1 MPKVTYPRHCPKCNK
16 QLKNRITFCRH
27 KKYCGTNIRVPCL
40 QCDKTFS
47 RKDKMVAH
55 VKKFH
60 SQEAIRKAEEGA
72 ELTRLELLHANKVPR
87 LSVEE
92 QTGGAVT
99 TRGTKRSADDDI
111 PDVKVTKMDSQS
123 NEAKTD
129 YEKPL
134 FQANIA
140 KMGTPKKWKKGK
152 VIDQKFTF
160 TLDYVRDPKP
170 EEDLG
175 VEAVYAL
182 TEGMDTM
189 MEDMEIDPKNYD
201 LALQIGS
208 KEHFKESS
216 NTGETWHIPADDYF
230 NRLQMTQ
237 SMLGHIAN
245 VLNSGEFIS
254 SDRGFSASM
263 TLIRRDVKGGK
274 RAGYKP
280 GSKIWEEVVKELRC
294 VHEIK
299 NKDELCCGRAI
310 VVMREYAKR
319 QAGDKNCYDNVRQNR
334 GKKTQQLKLVKQL
347 YKAAGVPEGS
357 CGYEE
362 IQKFQDYLGPK
373 GYQLIVVDPVRG
385 GVIFTG
391 EAYKFSPK
399 VIQIVKTY
407 YEDSDG
413 ETKAHYDG
421 LYSVA
426 AVMNR
431 SKFCR
436 YCCKGY
442 NTEDAKHHNCL
453 HANCPSCMRRRNEKS
468 EGCPDYTGWSKP
480 TITCRTCGRSFYG
493 EDCYQDHLVK
503 KKQTETKMEADLIM
517 EVARDN
523 DIVIPPQKPM
533 KSVCEM
539 HRKCHTCMVSYKVKQ
554 GMSHKCGHGQCA
566 NCLNY
571 VDLYNHQCFIMS
583 DIYKANKR
591 YDSRQKAEE
600 RIREAIKE
608 MTTEDGKKVKEA
620 AKNPITIKERL
631 DAMARKK
638 PPTQDE
644 QIAYEQS
651 RQETIEAVKKQ
662 LKDLGIDVTEI
673 PEDQLQEFQWEHFS
687 LTEGKKDKH
696 KELVFADIECHIDD
710 SRQFTPNLI
719 CVERESSD
727 KKYHGWGRTCLH
739 DFHKQLMTWL
749 KELEKENNLK
759 SNQVEIQ
766 VFFHNFRGFD
776 GVFII
781 KQLFDMNVKVSKVLM
796 TGQKILY
803 FECGQLKFKG
813 SMSFLNIPLES
824 FTKTFGLTELKKG
837 YFPHK
842 FNREENLNYK
852 GLIPDLKYYET
863 ACMNTKKKEAVEE
876 WHAEEMLKGESW
888 NFKKELLEYC
898 ESDVKLLKE
907 GCLTFAA
914 DFEKEC
920 GFNPLKEN
928 ITIASACHNFWRNNQ
943 MIPYSIAVEP
953 PHGWSGLRPAQS
965 QIGFQWLHIEDQK
978 LGGNRIKHAANGGE
992 QTLMVEKYG
1001 KVRVDGYDPIK
1012 KTVYEFQG
1020 CEFHGCPKCKKQRHV
1035 KTWHH
1040 PDRTIEEM
1048 YELTKK
1054 KTDVLRKAGYTVK
1067 VEWECNFKRK
1077 LANDPTLQDMIKDLE
1092 WTAPLNPKEALF
1104 GGRTGLSSCYHKT
1117 VPGERIDYV
1126 DYTSLYPWVNKYGTY
1141 PLDHPTIL
1149 KNPEEQNI
1157 DRYFGVAKVDIIAP
1171 EGLFHP
1177 VLPMKIDDKC
1187 MFTLCAACTWQ
1198 QLDQPW
1204 HQRTNLCKHSDE
1216 QRKMTGTWCTEELKM
1231 AVRKGYRILK
1241 IHEVWHWG
1249 ESQRKTGLF
1258 APYVNKFLKAKQE
1271 ASGWP
1276 SDCVTDQQK
1285 AEYVTEY
1292 EKHEGIQLD
1301 KDKIEVNP
1309 GRKAVA
1315 KVMLNSFWGK
1325 FGEGDNKPTTS
1336 TLQKVEDWEKLIN
1349 DDSIIVKSVNVYSE
1363 DVLEVTTV
1371 KKEGAWAPNTRGNIF
1386 IALFTTA
1393 IARLKLY
1400 EALDV
1405 LQQRVLYYDT
1415 DSVIYKSKPDD
1426 EKLPLGKFLGQF
1438 TDEIGGDF
1446 IDEFGS
1452 AGPKSYSYRTN
1463 EGKTEC
1469 KSKGLKNTHAVREV
1483 LNCNSML
1490 NHIQL
1495 ELKNPEES
1503 KRQLKTTVFNH
1514 FVRNSKVK
1522 SIHLED
1528 MIKIFQVNWDKRV
1541 VDRTT
1546 GMTYPYGYVRL

>member
-1 MPKVTYPRHCPKCNK
+1 
-16 QLKNRITFCRH
+16 
-27 KKYCGTNIRVPCL
+27 
-40 QCDKTFS
+40 
-47 RKDKMVAH
+47 
-55 VKKFH
+55 
-60 SQEAIRKAEEGA
+60 
-72 ELTRLELLHANKVPR
+72 
-87 LSVEE
+87 
-92 QTGGAVT
+92 
-99 TRGTKRSADDDI
+99 
-111 PDVKVTKMDSQS
+111 
-123 NEAKTD
+123 
-129 YEKPL
+129 
-134 FQANIA
+134 
-140 KMGTPKKWKKGK
+140 
-152 VIDQKFTF
+152 
-160 TLDYVRDPKP
+160 
-170 EEDLG
+170 
-175 VEAVYAL
+175 
-182 TEGMDTM
+182 
-189 MEDMEIDPKNYD
+189 
-201 LALQIGS
+201 
-208 KEHFKESS
+208 
-216 NTGETWHIPADDYF
+216 
-230 NRLQMTQ
+230 
-237 SMLGHIAN
+237 
-245 VLNSGEFIS
+245 
-254 SDRGFSASM
+254 
-263 TLIRRDVKGGK
+263 
-274 RAGYKP
+274 
-280 GSKIWEEVVKELRC
+280 
-294 VHEIK
+294 
-299 NKDELCCGRAI
+299 
-310 VVMREYAKR
+310 
-319 QAGDKNCYDNVRQNR
+319 
-334 GKKTQQLKLVKQL
+334 
-347 YKAAGVPEGS
+347 
-357 CGYEE
+357 
-362 IQKFQDYLGPK
+362 
-373 GYQLIVVDPVRG
+373 
-385 GVIFTG
+385 
-391 EAYKFSPK
+391 
-399 VIQIVKTY
+399 
-407 YEDSDG
+407 
-413 ETKAHYDG
+413 
-421 LYSVA
+421 
-426 AVMNR
+426 
-431 SKFCR
+431 
-436 YCCKGY
+436 
-442 NTEDAKHHNCL
+442 
-453 HANCPSCMRRRNEKS
+453 
-468 EGCPDYTGWSKP
+468 
-480 TITCRTCGRSFYG
+480 
-493 EDCYQDHLVK
+493 
-503 KKQTETKMEADLIM
+503 
-517 EVARDN
+517 
-523 DIVIPPQKPM
+523 
-533 KSVCEM
+533 
-539 HRKCHTCMVSYKVKQ
+539 
-554 GMSHKCGHGQCA
+554 
-566 NCLNY
+566 
-571 VDLYNHQCFIMS
+571 
-583 DIYKANKR
+583 
-591 YDSRQKAEE
+591 
-600 RIREAIKE
+600 
-608 MTTEDGKKVKEA
+608 
-620 AKNPITIKERL
+620 
-631 DAMARKK
+631 
-638 PPTQDE
+638 
-644 QIAYEQS
+644 
-651 RQETIEAVKKQ
+651 
-662 LKDLGIDVTEI
+662 
-673 PEDQLQEFQWEHFS
+673 
-687 LTEGKKDKH
+687 
-696 KELVFADIECHIDD
+696 
-710 SRQFTPNLI
+710 
-719 CVERESSD
+719 
-727 KKYHGWGRTCLH
+727 
-739 DFHKQLMTWL
+739 
-749 KELEKENNLK
+749 
-759 SNQVEIQ
+759 
-766 VFFHNFRGFD
+766 
-776 GVFII
+776 
-781 KQLFDMNVKVSKVLM
+781 
-796 TGQKILY
+796 
-803 FECGQLKFKG
+803 
-813 SMSFLNIPLES
+813 
-824 FTKTFGLTELKKG
+824 
-837 YFPHK
+837 
-842 FNREENLNYK
+842 
-852 GLIPDLKYYET
+852 
-863 ACMNTKKKEAVEE
+863 
-876 WHAEEMLKGESW
+876 
-888 NFKKELLEYC
+888 
-898 ESDVKLLKE
+898 
-907 GCLTFAA
+907 
-914 DFEKEC
+914 
-920 GFNPLKEN
+920 
-928 ITIASACHNFWRNNQ
+928 
-943 MIPYSIAVEP
+943 
-953 PHGWSGLRPAQS
+953 
-965 QIGFQWLHIEDQK
+965 
-978 LGGNRIKHAANGGE
+978 
-992 QTLMVEKYG
+992 
-1001 KVRVDGYDPIK
+1001 
-1012 KTVYEFQG
+1012 
-1020 CEFHGCPKCKKQRHV
+1020 
-1035 KTWHH
+1035 
-1040 PDRTIEEM
+1040 M

-1231 AVRKGYRILK
+1231 AVQKGYRILK

-1292 EKHEGIQLD
+1292 GKHEGIQLD

-1426 EKLPLGKFLGQF
+1426 EKLPLGKVLGQF

>member
-27 KKYCGTNIRVPCL
+27 KKYCGTNTRVPCL
-40 QCDKTFS
+40 HCEKTFC

-55 VKKFH
+55 VKKCH
-60 SQEAIRKAEEGA
+60 SEAAKRKAEESA
-72 ELTRLELLHANKVPR
+72 ELLRLELLNSGKIPR
-87 LSVEE
+87 LDVEE
-92 QTGGAVT
+92 QTGGVVS
-99 TRGTKRSADDDI
+99 TRGTKRSAEDSN
-111 PDVKVTKMDSQS
+111 PDVKMAKREPESSET
-123 NEAKTD
+123 KTD
-129 YEKPL
+129 DEKPL

-160 TLDYVRDPKP
+160 TLDYMRDPKT

-175 VEAVYAL
+175 VEAVHAL
-182 TEGMDTM
+182 TIGMDNL
-189 MEDMEIDPKNYD
+189 MEDMAIDTKEYD

-237 SMLGHIAN
+237 AMLGHIAN
-245 VLNSGEFIS
+245 VLNSGQFIS

-280 GSKIWEEVVKELRC
+280 GAKIWEEVVKELRC

-310 VVMREYAKR
+310 VVMREHAKKK
-319 QAGDKNCYDNVRQNR
+319 AGEKNCYENIRQDR
-334 GKKTQQLKLVKQL
+334 GKNSQQLKEAKQL
-347 YKAAGVPEGS
+347 YKEAGVPEGS

-391 EAYKFSPK
+391 EAYKFAPK

-413 ETKAHYDG
+413 KTKAHYDG
-421 LYSVA
+421 VYSVA

-431 SKFCR
+431 CKFCR

-453 HANCPSCMRRRNEKS
+453 HANCPSCMRRRNKTS
-468 EGCPDYTGWSKP
+468 KGCLDYTGWSKP
-480 TITCRTCGRSFYG
+480 TITCRKCCRSFYG
-493 EDCYQDHLVK
+493 EDCYQDHLIQ
-503 KKQTETKMEADLIM
+503 KKQTETKMEADLIYQ
-517 EVARDN
+517 VALDN
-523 DIVIPPQKPM
+523 DIVIPRKEAM

-539 HRKCHTCMVSYKVKQ
+539 HHKCQTCLVSYKVKE
-554 GMSHKCGHGQCA
+554 GVTHKCGHGQCA

-591 YDSRQKAEE
+591 YDNQQKAEDKILE
-600 RIREAIKE
+600 TIKE
-608 MTTEDGKKVKEA
+608 MTTEDGKKVKEVA
-620 AKNPITIKERL
+620 TKPITRKEQEEAYL
-631 DAMARKK
+631 KEH
-638 PPTQDE
+638 PPTQPVD
-644 QIAYEQS
+644 EQS
-651 RQETIEAVKKQ
+651 RQESIERVKKQ
-662 LKDLGIDVTEI
+662 LQDLGVDVTEI
-673 PEDQLQEFQWEHFS
+673 PEDQLEEFQGDHYM

-696 KELVFADIECHIDD
+696 KELVFADIECCIDD
-710 SRQFTPNLI
+710 QRQFTPNLI
-719 CVERESSD
+719 CFERETSD
-727 KKYHGWGRTCLH
+727 EKYQCWGRTCLR
-739 DFHKQLMTWL
+739 DFYNRLMAML
-749 KELEKENNLK
+749 KELEKENNLRW
-759 SNQVEIQ
+759 NQLEMQ
-766 VFFHNFRGFD
+766 VYFHNFRGFD

-781 KQLFDMNVKVSKVLM
+781 KQLYDMNLKVSKVLM

-803 FECGQLKFKG
+803 FECDRLKFKD
-813 SMSFLNIPLES
+813 SMSFLNMPLEN

-837 YFPHK
+837 YFPHS
-842 FNREENLNYK
+842 FNRKENQNYE
-852 GLIPDLKYYET
+852 GPLPDLKYYET
-863 ACMNTKKKEAVEE
+863 NCMNTKKKEAVEK

-888 NFKKELLEYC
+888 NFEKELLEYC

-920 GFNPLKEN
+920 KFNPLKEN

-953 PHGWSGLRPAQS
+953 PHGWSGMKPAQS
-965 QIGFQWLHIEDQK
+965 KIGFQWLHIQDQK

-992 QTLMVEKYG
+992 QTLMIESWG
-1001 KVRVDGYDPIK
+1001 KVRVDGYEPIK
-1012 KTVYEFQG
+1012 KTVFEFHG
-1020 CEFHGCPKCKKQRHV
+1020 CEFHGCPKCKPNNRHV

-1040 PDRTIEEM
+1040 PDRTVEEM
-1048 YELTKK
+1048 YHLTQK
-1054 KTDVLRKAGYTVK
+1054 KTEVLRKAGYTVK

-1077 LANDPTLQDMIKDLE
+1077 LATDPELQDMIKDLE

-1104 GGRTGLSSCYHKT
+1104 GGRTGAATLYSKT
-1117 VPGERIDYV
+1117 AEDEEISYV

-1141 PLDHPTIL
+1141 PLGHPTIIV
-1149 KNPEEQNI
+1149 NPVNQNI
-1157 DRYFGVAKVDIIAP
+1157 GDYFGVAKVDILAP

-1187 MFTLCAACTWQ
+1187 MFTLCATCAQ
-1198 QLDQPW
+1198 EQLEQPW
-1204 HQRTNLCKHSDE
+1204 HERTNLCNHTDKE
-1216 QRKMTGTWCTEELKM
+1216 RLMTGVWCTEELKM
-1231 AVRKGYRILK
+1231 AVRKGYKILK
-1241 IHEVWHWG
+1241 IHEVWHWS
-1249 ESQRKTGLF
+1249 ENERKTGLF

-1285 AEYVTEY
+1285 EAYIAEYEL
-1292 EKHEGIQLD
+1292 HEGIKLD
-1301 KDKIEVNP
+1301 SDKIEVNP

-1325 FGEGDNKPTTS
+1325 FGEADNKPTTS
-1336 TLQKVEDWEKLIN
+1336 TIQKVADWEKLIN
-1349 DDSIIVKSVNVYSE
+1349 DDTVMVKSVNVYSE
-1363 DVLEVTTV
+1363 EVMEVTTV

-1415 DSVIYKSKPDD
+1415 DSVIYKSKHGQDR
-1426 EKLPLGKFLGQF
+1426 LPLGKFLGQF
-1438 TDEIGGDF
+1438 TDETGGDT
-1446 IDEFGS
+1446 IEEFGS
-1452 AGPKSYSYRTN
+1452 AGPKSYSYKTN
-1463 EGKTEC
+1463 GGKTEC
-1469 KSKGLKNTHAVREV
+1469 KSKGLKNTHAVRQV
-1483 LNCNSML
+1483 LNCGSML
-1490 NHIQL
+1490 NHIHL
-1495 ELKNPEES
+1495 ELKDPEES
-1503 KRQLKTTVFNH
+1503 KRQLKTTIFNH

-1528 MIKIFQVNWDKRV
+1528 MVKVFQVNWDKRV
-1541 VDRTT
+1541 VEKGT
-1546 GMTYPYGYVRL
+1546 GVTYPYGYVRM

>member
-1 MPKVTYPRHCPKCNK
+1 
-16 QLKNRITFCRH
+16 
-27 KKYCGTNIRVPCL
+27 
-40 QCDKTFS
+40 
-47 RKDKMVAH
+47 MVA
-55 VKKFH
+55 
-60 SQEAIRKAEEGA
+60 
-72 ELTRLELLHANKVPR
+72 
-87 LSVEE
+87 
-92 QTGGAVT
+92 
-99 TRGTKRSADDDI
+99 
-111 PDVKVTKMDSQS
+111 
-123 NEAKTD
+123 KTVQ
-129 YEKPL
+129 L
-134 FQANIA
+134 
-140 KMGTPKKWKKGK
+140 
-152 VIDQKFTF
+152 
-160 TLDYVRDPKP
+160 
-170 EEDLG
+170 
-175 VEAVYAL
+175 
-182 TEGMDTM
+182 
-189 MEDMEIDPKNYD
+189 
-201 LALQIGS
+201 
-208 KEHFKESS
+208 
-216 NTGETWHIPADDYF
+216 
-230 NRLQMTQ
+230 
-237 SMLGHIAN
+237 
-245 VLNSGEFIS
+245 
-254 SDRGFSASM
+254 
-263 TLIRRDVKGGK
+263 
-274 RAGYKP
+274 
-280 GSKIWEEVVKELRC
+280 
-294 VHEIK
+294 
-299 NKDELCCGRAI
+299 
-310 VVMREYAKR
+310 VM
-319 QAGDKNCYDNVRQNR
+319 
-334 GKKTQQLKLVKQL
+334 
-347 YKAAGVPEGS
+347 
-357 CGYEE
+357 
-362 IQKFQDYLGPK
+362 
-373 GYQLIVVDPVRG
+373 
-385 GVIFTG
+385 
-391 EAYKFSPK
+391 
-399 VIQIVKTY
+399 
-407 YEDSDG
+407 
-413 ETKAHYDG
+413 
-421 LYSVA
+421 
-426 AVMNR
+426 
-431 SKFCR
+431 
-436 YCCKGY
+436 
-442 NTEDAKHHNCL
+442 
-453 HANCPSCMRRRNEKS
+453 
-468 EGCPDYTGWSKP
+468 
-480 TITCRTCGRSFYG
+480 
-493 EDCYQDHLVK
+493 
-503 KKQTETKMEADLIM
+503 
-517 EVARDN
+517 
-523 DIVIPPQKPM
+523 
-533 KSVCEM
+533 
-539 HRKCHTCMVSYKVKQ
+539 
-554 GMSHKCGHGQCA
+554 
-566 NCLNY
+566 
-571 VDLYNHQCFIMS
+571 
-583 DIYKANKR
+583 
-591 YDSRQKAEE
+591 
-600 RIREAIKE
+600 
-608 MTTEDGKKVKEA
+608 
-620 AKNPITIKERL
+620 
-631 DAMARKK
+631 
-638 PPTQDE
+638 
-644 QIAYEQS
+644 
-651 RQETIEAVKKQ
+651 
-662 LKDLGIDVTEI
+662 VTEI
-673 PEDQLQEFQWEHFS
+673 PEDHLQEFQWEHFS
-687 LTEGKKDKH
+687 LTEGQKDKH

-749 KELEKENNLK
+749 KEVEKENNLK

-803 FECGQLKFKG
+803 FECGQLKFKD
-813 SMSFLNIPLES
+813 SMSFLNMPLKS

-842 FNREENLNYK
+842 FNREENLNYE

-863 ACMNTKKKEAVEE
+863 ACMNTKKKEAVEK

-1001 KVRVDGYDPIK
+1001 KLRVDGYDPIK

-1231 AVRKGYRILK
+1231 AVQKGYRILK
-1241 IHEVWHWG
+1241 IHEVWHWE

-1309 GRKAVA
+1309 GGKAVA

-1463 EGKTEC
+1463 ANKTEC

-1483 LNCNSML
+1483 LNCESML

-1495 ELKNPEES
+1495 ELKDPEES

>member
-1 MPKVTYPRHCPKCNK
+1 
-16 QLKNRITFCRH
+16 
-27 KKYCGTNIRVPCL
+27 
-40 QCDKTFS
+40 
-47 RKDKMVAH
+47 MVAY

-175 VEAVYAL
+175 VETVYAL

-237 SMLGHIAN
+237 SMLDHIAN
-245 VLNSGEFIS
+245 ILNSGEFLS

-310 VVMREYAKR
+310 VVIREYAKR
-319 QAGDKNCYDNVRQNR
+319 QAGEKNCYDNVRQNR
-334 GKKTQQLKLVKQL
+334 GKKTQQLKLTKQL

-407 YEDSDG
+407 HEDSDG

-591 YDSRQKAEE
+591 YDSSQKAEE

-662 LKDLGIDVTEI
+662 LKDLGVDVTEI
-673 PEDQLQEFQWEHFS
+673 PEDHLQEFQWEHFS
-687 LTEGKKDKH
+687 LTEGQKDKH

-749 KELEKENNLK
+749 KEVEKENNLK

-803 FECGQLKFKG
+803 FECGQLKFKD
-813 SMSFLNIPLES
+813 SMSFLNMPLES

-842 FNREENLNYK
+842 FNREENLNYE

-863 ACMNTKKKEAVEE
+863 ACMNTKKKEAVEK

-978 LGGNRIKHAANGGE
+978 LGGNKIKHAANGGE

-1149 KNPEEQNI
+1149 KNSEEQNI

-1231 AVRKGYRILK
+1231 AVQKGYRILK

-1292 EKHEGIQLD
+1292 GKHEGIQLD

-1315 KVMLNSFWGK
+1315 KVMLNSSWGK

-1426 EKLPLGKFLGQF
+1426 GTLPLGKFLGQF

-1452 AGPKSYSYRTN
+1452 ARPKSYSYRTN
-1463 EGKTEC
+1463 ANKTDC

-1483 LNCNSML
+1483 LNCESML

-1495 ELKNPEES
+1495 ELKDPEES

>member
-27 KKYCGTNIRVPCL
+27 KKYCGTNTRVPCL
-40 QCDKTFS
+40 HCEKTFC

-55 VKKFH
+55 VKKCH
-60 SQEAIRKAEEGA
+60 SEAAKRKAEESA
-72 ELTRLELLHANKVPR
+72 ELLRLELLNSGKIPR
-87 LSVEE
+87 LDVEE
-92 QTGGAVT
+92 QTGGAVKMA
-99 TRGTKRSADDDI
+99 KREPESSE
-111 PDVKVTKMDSQS
+111 T
-123 NEAKTD
+123 KTD
-129 YEKPL
+129 DEKPL

-160 TLDYVRDPKP
+160 TLDYMRDPKT

-175 VEAVYAL
+175 VEAVHAL
-182 TEGMDTM
+182 TIGMDNL
-189 MEDMEIDPKNYD
+189 MEDMAIDTKEYD

-237 SMLGHIAN
+237 AMLGHIAN

-280 GSKIWEEVVKELRC
+280 GAKIWEEVVKELRC

-310 VVMREYAKR
+310 VVMREHAKKK
-319 QAGDKNCYDNVRQNR
+319 AGEKNCYENIRQDR
-334 GKKTQQLKLVKQL
+334 GKNSQQLKEAKQL
-347 YKAAGVPEGS
+347 YKEGGVPEGS

-391 EAYKFSPK
+391 EAYKFAPK

-413 ETKAHYDG
+413 KTKAHYDG
-421 LYSVA
+421 VYSVA

-431 SKFCR
+431 CKFCR

-453 HANCPSCMRRRNEKS
+453 HANCPSCMRRRNKTS
-468 EGCPDYTGWSKP
+468 KGCLDYTGWSKP
-480 TITCRTCGRSFYG
+480 TITCRKCCRSFYG
-493 EDCYQDHLVK
+493 EDCYQDHLIQ
-503 KKQTETKMEADLIM
+503 KKQTETKMEADLIYQ
-517 EVARDN
+517 VALDN
-523 DIVIPPQKPM
+523 DIVIPRKEAM

-539 HRKCHTCMVSYKVKQ
+539 HRKCQTCLVSYKVKE
-554 GMSHKCGHGQCA
+554 GVTHKCGHGQCA

-591 YDSRQKAEE
+591 YDNQQKAEDKILE
-600 RIREAIKE
+600 TIKE
-608 MTTEDGKKVKEA
+608 MTTEDGKKVKEVA
-620 AKNPITIKERL
+620 TKPITRKEQEEVYL
-631 DAMARKK
+631 KEH
-638 PPTQDE
+638 PPTQPVD
-644 QIAYEQS
+644 EQS
-651 RQETIEAVKKQ
+651 RQESIERVKKQ
-662 LKDLGIDVTEI
+662 LQDLGVDVTEI
-673 PEDQLQEFQWEHFS
+673 PEDQLEEFQGDHYM

-696 KELVFADIECHIDD
+696 KELVFADIECCIDD
-710 SRQFTPNLI
+710 QRQFTPNLI
-719 CVERESSD
+719 CFERETSD
-727 KKYHGWGRTCLH
+727 EKYQCWGRTCLR
-739 DFHKQLMTWL
+739 DFYNRLMAML
-749 KELEKENNLK
+749 KELEKENNLRW
-759 SNQVEIQ
+759 NQLEMQ
-766 VFFHNFRGFD
+766 VYFHNFRGFD

-781 KQLFDMNVKVSKVLM
+781 KQLYDMNLKVSKVLM

-803 FECGQLKFKG
+803 FECDRLKFKD
-813 SMSFLNIPLES
+813 SMSFLNMPLEN

-837 YFPHK
+837 YFPHS
-842 FNREENLNYK
+842 FNRKENQNYE
-852 GLIPDLKYYET
+852 GPLPDLKYYET
-863 ACMNTKKKEAVEE
+863 NCMNTKKKEAVEK

-888 NFKKELLEYC
+888 NFEKELLEYC

-920 GFNPLKEN
+920 KFNPLKEN

-953 PHGWSGLRPAQS
+953 PHGWSGMKPAQS
-965 QIGFQWLHIEDQK
+965 KIGFQWLHIQDQK

-992 QTLMVEKYG
+992 QTLMIESWG
-1001 KVRVDGYDPIK
+1001 KVRVDGYEPIK
-1012 KTVYEFQG
+1012 KKVFEFHG
-1020 CEFHGCPKCKKQRHV
+1020 CEFHGCPKCKPNNRHV

-1040 PDRTIEEM
+1040 PDRTVEEM
-1048 YELTKK
+1048 YHLTQK
-1054 KTDVLRKAGYTVK
+1054 KTEVLRKAGYTVK

-1077 LANDPTLQDMIKDLE
+1077 LATDPELQDMIKDLE

-1104 GGRTGLSSCYHKT
+1104 GGRTGAATLYSKT
-1117 VPGERIDYV
+1117 AEDEEISYV

-1141 PLDHPTIL
+1141 PLGHPTIIV
-1149 KNPEEQNI
+1149 NPVNQNI
-1157 DRYFGVAKVDIIAP
+1157 GDYFGVAKVDILAP

-1187 MFTLCAACTWQ
+1187 MFTLCATCAQ
-1198 QLDQPW
+1198 EQLEQPW
-1204 HQRTNLCKHSDE
+1204 HERTNLCNHTDKE
-1216 QRKMTGTWCTEELKM
+1216 RLMTGVWCTEELKM
-1231 AVRKGYRILK
+1231 AVRKGYKILK
-1241 IHEVWHWG
+1241 IHEVWHWS
-1249 ESQRKTGLF
+1249 ENERKTGLF

-1271 ASGWP
+1271 SAGWP

-1285 AEYVTEY
+1285 EAYIAEYEV
-1292 EKHEGIQLD
+1292 HEGIKLD
-1301 KDKIEVNP
+1301 SDKIEVNP

-1325 FGEGDNKPTTS
+1325 FGEADNKPTTS
-1336 TLQKVEDWEKLIN
+1336 TIQKVADWEKLIN
-1349 DDSIIVKSVNVYSE
+1349 DDTVMVKSVNVYSE
-1363 DVLEVTTV
+1363 EVMEVTTV

-1393 IARLKLY
+1393 MARLKLY

-1415 DSVIYKSKPDD
+1415 DSVIYKSKHGQDR
-1426 EKLPLGKFLGQF
+1426 LPLGKFLGQF
-1438 TDEIGGDF
+1438 TDETGGD
-1446 IDEFGS
+1446 IIEEFGS
-1452 AGPKSYSYRTN
+1452 AGPKSYSYKTN
-1463 EGKTEC
+1463 GGKTEC
-1469 KSKGLKNTHAVREV
+1469 KSKGLKNTHAVRQV
-1483 LNCNSML
+1483 LNCGSML

-1495 ELKNPEES
+1495 ELTDPEES
-1503 KRQLKTTVFNH
+1503 KRQLKTTIFNH

-1528 MIKIFQVNWDKRV
+1528 MVKVFQVNWDKRV
-1541 VDRTT
+1541 VEKGT
-1546 GMTYPYGYVRL
+1546 GVTYPYGYVRM

>member
-1 MPKVTYPRHCPKCNK
+1 MAITYPRPCPICGTKI
-16 QLKNRITFCRH
+16 KNRGNFFRH
-27 KKYCGTNIRVPCL
+27 KKYCGTNTRAPCL
-40 QCDKTFS
+40 HCQKKTFC

-55 VKKFH
+55 VKKCH
-60 SQEAIRKAEEGA
+60 SEAAKRKAEESA
-72 ELTRLELLHANKVPR
+72 ELLRLELLNSGKIPR
-87 LSVEE
+87 LDVEE
-92 QTGGAVT
+92 QTGGAVS
-99 TRGTKRSADDDI
+99 TRGTKRSAEDSN
-111 PDVKVTKMDSQS
+111 PDVKMAKGEPESSET
-123 NEAKTD
+123 KTD
-129 YEKPL
+129 GGTGPL

-189 MEDMEIDPKNYD
+189 VEDMEIDLKNYD

-230 NRLQMTQ
+230 HRLQMTQ
-237 SMLGHIAN
+237 SMLDHIAR
-245 VLNSGEFIS
+245 VLNSGEFS

-263 TLIRRDVKGGK
+263 TLLRRDVKGGK

-280 GSKIWEEVVKELRC
+280 GAKIWEEVVKELRC

-299 NKDELCCGRAI
+299 NKDKLCCGRAI
-310 VVMREYAKR
+310 VVMREYAKKK
-319 QAGDKNCYDNVRQNR
+319 AGEKNCYENIRQDR
-334 GKKTQQLKLVKQL
+334 GKNSQQLKEAKQL
-347 YKAAGVPEGS
+347 YAAAGVPEGS

-362 IQKFQDYLGPK
+362 IQKFQDYLGPM

-391 EAYKFSPK
+391 EQYKFAPK

-413 ETKAHYDG
+413 KTKAHYDG

-431 SKFCR
+431 CKFCR

-493 EDCYQDHLVK
+493 EDCYRDHLVQK
-503 KKQTETKMEADLIM
+503 KKEESKMEKDLIK
-517 EVARDN
+517 EVALDN
-523 DIVIPPQKPM
+523 DLTIPPQKPM

-591 YDSRQKAEE
+591 YDNKQKAEE

-608 MTTEDGKKVKEA
+608 MTTEEGKKVKEA

-651 RQETIEAVKKQ
+651 RQETIEAVKKKLQ
-662 LKDLGIDVTEI
+662 DLGVDVTEI
-673 PEDQLQEFQWEHFS
+673 PEDHLQEFQWEHFS
-687 LTEGKKDKH
+687 LTEGQKDKQ
-696 KELVFADIECHIDD
+696 KELVFADIECCIDD
-710 SRQFTPNLI
+710 QRQFTPNLI
-719 CVERESSD
+719 CFERETSD
-727 KKYHGWGRTCLH
+727 EKYQCWGRTCLR
-739 DFHKQLMTWL
+739 DFYNRLMAML
-749 KELEKENNLK
+749 KELEKENNLRW
-759 SNQVEIQ
+759 NQLEMQ
-766 VFFHNFRGFD
+766 VYFHNFRGFD

-781 KQLFDMNVKVSKVLM
+781 KQLYDMNLKVSKVLM

-803 FECGQLKFKG
+803 FECDRLKFKD
-813 SMSFLNIPLES
+813 SMSFLNMPLEN

-837 YFPHK
+837 YFPHS
-842 FNREENLNYK
+842 FNRKENQDYEGPL
-852 GLIPDLKYYET
+852 PDLKYYET
-863 ACMNTKKKEAVEE
+863 NCMNTKKKEAVEK
-876 WHAEEMLKGESW
+876 WHGEEVLKGESW

-920 GFNPLKEN
+920 KFNPLKEN

-953 PHGWSGLRPAQS
+953 PHGWSGVKPAQS
-965 QIGFQWLHIEDQK
+965 KIGFQWLHIQDQK

-992 QTLMVEKYG
+992 QTLMIESWG

-1012 KTVYEFQG
+1012 KTVFEFQG
-1020 CEFHGCPKCKKQRHV
+1020 CEFHGCPKCKPNNRHV

-1040 PDRTIEEM
+1040 PDRTVEEM
-1048 YELTKK
+1048 YELTQK
-1054 KTDVLRKAGYTVK
+1054 KTEVLRKAGYTVK

-1077 LANDPTLQDMIKDLE
+1077 LVNDPTLQDMIKDLE

-1104 GGRTGLSSCYHKT
+1104 GGRTGAATLYSKT
-1117 VPGERIDYV
+1117 TEDEEISYV

-1141 PLDHPTIL
+1141 PLGHPTIL

-1157 DRYFGVAKVDIIAP
+1157 DRYFGVAKVDILAP

-1187 MFTLCAACTWQ
+1187 MFTLCATCAQ
-1198 QLDQPW
+1198 EQLEQPW
-1204 HQRTNLCKHSDE
+1204 HERTNLCNHIDKE
-1216 QRKMTGTWCTEELKM
+1216 RLMIGVWCTEELKM
-1231 AVRKGYRILK
+1231 AVQKGYRILK
-1241 IHEVWHWG
+1241 IHEVWHWS
-1249 ESQRKTGLF
+1249 ENKRKTGLF

-1271 ASGWP
+1271 SAGWP

-1285 AEYVTEY
+1285 EAYIAEYEV
-1292 EKHEGIQLD
+1292 HEGIKLD
-1301 KDKIEVNP
+1301 SDKIEVNP

-1336 TLQKVEDWEKLIN
+1336 TLQKVEDWEK
-1349 DDSIIVKSVNVYSE
+1349 
-1363 DVLEVTTV
+1363 
-1371 KKEGAWAPNTRGNIF
+1371 
-1386 IALFTTA
+1386 
-1393 IARLKLY
+1393 
-1400 EALDV
+1400 
-1405 LQQRVLYYDT
+1405 
-1415 DSVIYKSKPDD
+1415 
-1426 EKLPLGKFLGQF
+1426 
-1438 TDEIGGDF
+1438 
-1446 IDEFGS
+1446 
-1452 AGPKSYSYRTN
+1452 
-1463 EGKTEC
+1463 
-1469 KSKGLKNTHAVREV
+1469 
-1483 LNCNSML
+1483 
-1490 NHIQL
+1490 
-1495 ELKNPEES
+1495 
-1503 KRQLKTTVFNH
+1503 
-1514 FVRNSKVK
+1514 NSKVK

-1541 VDRTT
+1541 VEKGT
-1546 GMTYPYGYVRL
+1546 GVTYPYGYVRL

>member
-1 MPKVTYPRHCPKCNK
+1 M
-16 QLKNRITFCRH
+16 
-27 KKYCGTNIRVPCL
+27 
-40 QCDKTFS
+40 
-47 RKDKMVAH
+47 
-55 VKKFH
+55 
-60 SQEAIRKAEEGA
+60 
-72 ELTRLELLHANKVPR
+72 
-87 LSVEE
+87 
-92 QTGGAVT
+92 
-99 TRGTKRSADDDI
+99 
-111 PDVKVTKMDSQS
+111 
-123 NEAKTD
+123 
-129 YEKPL
+129 EK
-134 FQANIA
+134 
-140 KMGTPKKWKKGK
+140 
-152 VIDQKFTF
+152 
-160 TLDYVRDPKP
+160 
-170 EEDLG
+170 
-175 VEAVYAL
+175 
-182 TEGMDTM
+182 
-189 MEDMEIDPKNYD
+189 
-201 LALQIGS
+201 
-208 KEHFKESS
+208 
-216 NTGETWHIPADDYF
+216 
-230 NRLQMTQ
+230 
-237 SMLGHIAN
+237 
-245 VLNSGEFIS
+245 
-254 SDRGFSASM
+254 
-263 TLIRRDVKGGK
+263 
-274 RAGYKP
+274 
-280 GSKIWEEVVKELRC
+280 
-294 VHEIK
+294 
-299 NKDELCCGRAI
+299 
-310 VVMREYAKR
+310 
-319 QAGDKNCYDNVRQNR
+319 
-334 GKKTQQLKLVKQL
+334 
-347 YKAAGVPEGS
+347 
-357 CGYEE
+357 
-362 IQKFQDYLGPK
+362 
-373 GYQLIVVDPVRG
+373 
-385 GVIFTG
+385 
-391 EAYKFSPK
+391 
-399 VIQIVKTY
+399 
-407 YEDSDG
+407 
-413 ETKAHYDG
+413 
-421 LYSVA
+421 
-426 AVMNR
+426 
-431 SKFCR
+431 
-436 YCCKGY
+436 
-442 NTEDAKHHNCL
+442 
-453 HANCPSCMRRRNEKS
+453 
-468 EGCPDYTGWSKP
+468 
-480 TITCRTCGRSFYG
+480 
-493 EDCYQDHLVK
+493 
-503 KKQTETKMEADLIM
+503 DLIK
-517 EVARDN
+517 EVALDN
-523 DIVIPPQKPM
+523 DLTIPPQKPM

-662 LKDLGIDVTEI
+662 LKDLGVDVTEI
-673 PEDQLQEFQWEHFS
+673 PEDHLQEFQWEHFS
-687 LTEGKKDKH
+687 LTEGQKDKH

-749 KELEKENNLK
+749 KEVEKENNLK

-803 FECGQLKFKG
+803 FECGQLKFKD
-813 SMSFLNIPLES
+813 SMSFLNMPLES

-842 FNREENLNYK
+842 FNREENLNYE

-863 ACMNTKKKEAVEE
+863 ACMNTKKKEAVEK

-1231 AVRKGYRILK
+1231 AVQKGYRILK

-1292 EKHEGIQLD
+1292 GKHEGIQLD

-1393 IARLKLY
+1393 IASLKLY

-1463 EGKTEC
+1463 ANKTEC

-1483 LNCNSML
+1483 LNCESML

-1495 ELKNPEES
+1495 ELKDPEES

-1541 VDRTT
+1541 VEKTT
-1546 GMTYPYGYVRL
+1546 GVTYPYGYVRL

>member
-1 MPKVTYPRHCPKCNK
+1 
-16 QLKNRITFCRH
+16 
-27 KKYCGTNIRVPCL
+27 
-40 QCDKTFS
+40 
-47 RKDKMVAH
+47 MVAH

-60 SQEAIRKAEEGA
+60 SEAAKRKAEEDA
-72 ELTRLELLHANKVPR
+72 ELFRLELLHANKVPR
-87 LSVEE
+87 LGNEE

-99 TRGTKRSADDDI
+99 RGMKRSGDNEETN
-111 PDVKVTKMDSQS
+111 PDVKRVKNDLEESEGS
-123 NEAKTD
+123 RSKDVD
-129 YEKPL
+129 YEKRL

-152 VIDQKFTF
+152 VSDQKFTF
-160 TLDYVRDPKP
+160 TLDYMRDPKT

-175 VEAVYAL
+175 VEAIHAL
-182 TEGMDTM
+182 PIGMDNL
-189 MEDMEIDPKNYD
+189 MEDMEIDPTKYD

-230 NRLQMTQ
+230 NRLQLTQ
-237 SMLGHIAN
+237 AMLGHIAN

-299 NKDELCCGRAI
+299 KKDELCCGRAI
-310 VVMREYAKR
+310 VVMREYAKKK
-319 QAGDKNCYDNVRQNR
+319 AGEKNCYENVRQNR
-334 GKKTQQLKLVKQL
+334 GKKTQQLKKAKKL
-347 YKAAGVPEGS
+347 YKEAGVPEGT

-362 IQKFQDYLGPK
+362 IEKFQEYLGPK

-391 EAYKFSPK
+391 EGYKFAPK
-399 VIQIVKTY
+399 VIQLVKTY

-413 ETKAHYDG
+413 V
-421 LYSVA
+421 YSIA

-431 SKFCR
+431 CKFCR

-442 NTEDAKHHNCL
+442 STEDAKHHNCL
-453 HANCPSCMRRRNEKS
+453 HANCPSCMRRRNKTS
-468 EGCPDYTGWSKP
+468 KGCPDYTGWSKP
-480 TITCRTCGRSFYG
+480 TITCRKCCRSFYG
-493 EDCYQDHLVK
+493 EDCYRDHLVQ
-503 KKQTETKMEADLIM
+503 KKQEESKMEKDLIK
-517 EVARDN
+517 EVALDN
-523 DIVIPPQKPM
+523 DLTIPPQKPM

-662 LKDLGIDVTEI
+662 LKDLGVDVTEI
-673 PEDQLQEFQWEHFS
+673 PEDHLQDFQWEHFC
-687 LTEGKKDKH
+687 LTEGQKDKH

-727 KKYHGWGRTCLH
+727 KKYHGWGRKCLH

-749 KELEKENNLK
+749 KEVEKENNLK

-781 KQLFDMNVKVSKVLM
+781 KQFFDMNVKVSKVLM

-803 FECGQLKFKG
+803 FECGQLKFKD
-813 SMSFLNIPLES
+813 SMSFLNMPLEN

-842 FNREENLNYK
+842 FNREENLNYE

-863 ACMNTKKKEAVEE
+863 ACMNTKKKEAVEK

-1054 KTDVLRKAGYTVK
+1054 KTDVLLKAGYTVK

-1204 HQRTNLCKHSDE
+1204 H
-1216 QRKMTGTWCTEELKM
+1216 
-1231 AVRKGYRILK
+1231 
-1241 IHEVWHWG
+1241 
-1249 ESQRKTGLF
+1249 
-1258 APYVNKFLKAKQE
+1258 
-1271 ASGWP
+1271 
-1276 SDCVTDQQK
+1276 
-1285 AEYVTEY
+1285 
-1292 EKHEGIQLD
+1292 
-1301 KDKIEVNP
+1301 
-1309 GRKAVA
+1309 
-1315 KVMLNSFWGK
+1315 
-1325 FGEGDNKPTTS
+1325 
-1336 TLQKVEDWEKLIN
+1336 
-1349 DDSIIVKSVNVYSE
+1349 
-1363 DVLEVTTV
+1363 
-1371 KKEGAWAPNTRGNIF
+1371 
-1386 IALFTTA
+1386 
-1393 IARLKLY
+1393 
-1400 EALDV
+1400 
-1405 LQQRVLYYDT
+1405 
-1415 DSVIYKSKPDD
+1415 
-1426 EKLPLGKFLGQF
+1426 
-1438 TDEIGGDF
+1438 
-1446 IDEFGS
+1446 
-1452 AGPKSYSYRTN
+1452 
-1463 EGKTEC
+1463 
-1469 KSKGLKNTHAVREV
+1469 
-1483 LNCNSML
+1483 
-1490 NHIQL
+1490 
-1495 ELKNPEES
+1495 
-1503 KRQLKTTVFNH
+1503 
-1514 FVRNSKVK
+1514 
-1522 SIHLED
+1522 
-1528 MIKIFQVNWDKRV
+1528 
-1541 VDRTT
+1541 
-1546 GMTYPYGYVRL
+1546 